1 VEDVIP
7 REEHDQFVVVV
18 LYDSLRVCL
27 QAWNGQG
34 HKMDSGGIH
43 GKDQIDFDLYT

>member
-7 REEHDQFVVVV
+7 HEEHDQFVRVV
-18 LYDSLRVCL
+18 LYDGLRVRP

-34 HKMDSGGIH
+34 RKMGGGGIH
-43 GKDQIDFDLYT
+43 GKDQIDFDPYA